1 MLIKNVE
8 ECRRLLMRLD
18 RVFVDEIVNE
28 DILHKIRKLA
38 DPKGILERKEVF
50 DPTRIV
56 SDEDYKYLKSIEK
69 KLNSIYKELKKPEFI
84 IEYPRH
90 GILNTGLGFIIAML
104 NYTILDLYKYYEI
117 IFFNNINLA
126 KKYLNEDVVGKI
138 ERDFRGNRSA
148 FDDRYSRYN
157 TVFDVIKPPKLR
169 FFDEDSPT
177 ELDFRDVFQKIK
189 KDDIYLGTDYIK
201 VGDNIIKFRD
211 RPDDEEISIFEDVF
225 IGWFDYFSK
234 NIPDSPLVELYKSNV
249 SGLPIIKEDLAL
261 VLSTYN
267 EFTYDEI
274 MCKKIEDIVTIFWD
288 SAEEIKDKLL
298 RNNISSTPTYIVN
311 IIWAIYESN
320 RI

>member
-8 ECRRLLMRLD
+8 ECRRLLMRID
-18 RVFVDEIVNE
+18 CVIEDEVVNE
-28 DILHKIRKLA
+28 DMLRKIRKLA

-69 KLNSIYKELKKPEFI
+69 KLNSIYKELKKPEFR

-90 GILNTGLGFIIAML
+90 GSLNTGLGFIISIL
-104 NYTILDLYKYYEI
+104 NYIILNLYNYYEI

-126 KKYLNEDVVGKI
+126 KKYLDEDIVDKI
-138 ERDFRGNRSA
+138 ERDIRGNNPA
-148 FDDRYSRYN
+148 FNDRYSRYS
-157 TVFDVIKPPKLR
+157 TVFDVIEPPKLR
-169 FFDEDSPT
+169 FFNEDDLT
-177 ELDFRDVFQKIK
+177 ESDFQDVFKKVK
-189 KDDIYLGTDYIK
+189 KDDIYLGTDHIK
-201 VGDNIIKFRD
+201 VGDNLIKFKD
-211 RPDDEEISIFEDVF
+211 MPDDKESIFEEVF

-234 NIPDSPLVELYKSNV
+234 NIPDSPLVELYKSSV

-274 MCKKIEDIVTIFWD
+274 MSKKIEDIVTIFWD
-288 SAEEIKDKLL
+288 SAEKIKDKLL
-298 RNNISSTPTYIVN
+298 RNNIGFTPTHIVN
-311 IIWAIYESN
+311 ILWAIYESN